1 MTKTRFSTRLILNSV
16 FNIQKTLTMKTMS
29 AIAFIV
35 LLTLSVQPAIS
46 QIPAPVQ
53 SQPVALT
60 GGTIHTM
67 AGDVIENGTI
77 LFEKGKITAVGTD
90 VTIPSGA
97 VRENVTGK
105 HIYPGLIDSWSQM
118 GLYEIGA
125 VSMTVDINEQGP
137 INPNVRAE
145 RAFNAESRHI
155 GVARSAGVLTAVS
168 SPGGGLISGQS
179 AAMMLEGWSWEE
191 MTLKPGV
198 GLIVNWPNPR
208 STNYQDQLRQLRSTF
223 ADAKAYHKAK
233 QAMVNG
239 NGPRI
244 DFDSRWESMIPV
256 ISQERPV
263 VVNAG
268 EVRQIQDAIT
278 WSTEEE
284 VRLIILGGNDAH
296 LVSEHLKSR
305 NIPVI
310 LTSVLSSPFR
320 SWQAYDAAYSLPAK
334 LHEAGV
340 RFSIAGGASA
350 PNANRLP
357 HEAGAAI
364 AYGLPSDA
372 ALEAVTSAAAEILG
386 LDDHIGSLETGKDAT
401 LIITDGNPIEYATQ
415 IEQVYIQGRKSDMMD
430 NHKQLYEKFREKV
443 DQRQAE

>member
-1 MTKTRFSTRLILNSV
+1 MTNSTIITQKDLKPV
-16 FNIQKTLTMKTMS
+16 FNIQKTLIMK
-29 AIAFIV
+29 AKAVIALIALFI
-35 LLTLSVQPAIS
+35 LSMQPAVS

-53 SQPVALT
+53 TQPVALT

-67 AGDVIENGTI
+67 AGEVIENGTI
-77 LFEKGKITAVGTD
+77 LFENGKITAIGTNIS
-90 VTIPSGA
+90 IPSGA
-97 VRENVTGK
+97 VRENVSGK

-125 VSMTVDINEQGP
+125 VDMTVDVNEQGP
-137 INPNVRAE
+137 VNPNVRAE

-191 MTLKPGV
+191 MTLKSGV
-198 GLIVNWPNPR
+198 GLIVNWPNPAGN
-208 STNYQDQLRQLRSTF
+208 NYQNQLRSMRSTF

-233 QAMVNG
+233 QAMENG

-244 DFDSRWESMIPV
+244 DVDSRWESMIPV
-256 ISQERPV
+256 LEQDRPV

-278 WSTEEE
+278 WSAEEE

-305 NIPVI
+305 DIPVI
-310 LTSVLSSPFR
+310 LSSVLSSPSR
-320 SWQAYDAAYSLPAK
+320 NWQAYDAVYSLPAR
-334 LHEAGV
+334 LHSAGV
-340 RFSIAGGASA
+340 RFAISGGSSA

-364 AYGLPSDA
+364 AYGLPSDV
-372 ALEAVTSAAAEILG
+372 ALKAVTSAAAEILG
-386 LDDHIGSLETGKDAT
+386 LDDHIGTLEVGKDAT
-401 LIITDGNPIEYATQ
+401 LLITDGSPIEYATQ

-430 NHKQLYEKFREKV
+430 NHKQLYQKYREKV

>member
-1 MTKTRFSTRLILNSV
+1 
-16 FNIQKTLTMKTMS
+16 
-29 AIAFIV
+29 
-35 LLTLSVQPAIS
+35 
-46 QIPAPVQ
+46 
-53 SQPVALT
+53 
-60 GGTIHTM
+60 
-67 AGDVIENGTI
+67 
-77 LFEKGKITAVGTD
+77 
-90 VTIPSGA
+90 
-97 VRENVTGK
+97 
-105 HIYPGLIDSWSQM
+105 M

-125 VSMTVDINEQGP
+125 VDMTVDVNEQGL

-208 STNYQDQLRQLRSTF
+208 GNNYQSQLRQMRSTF
-223 ADAKAYHKAK
+223 ADAKAYHRAK
-233 QAMVNG
+233 QAAENG

-244 DFDSRWESMIPV
+244 DIDSRWESMIPV
-256 ISQERPV
+256 LDQERPV

-278 WSTEEE
+278 WSAEEE

-320 SWQAYDAAYSLPAK
+320 NWQAYDAVYSLPAK
-334 LHEAGV
+334 LHGAGV
-340 RFSIAGGASA
+340 RFAIAGGSSA
-350 PNANRLP
+350 PYANRLP

-364 AYGLPSDA
+364 AYGLPADA
-372 ALEAVTSAAAEILG
+372 ALKAVTSSAAEILG
-386 LDDHIGSLETGKDAT
+386 LDDHIGTLEVGKDAT
-401 LIITDGNPIEYATQ
+401 LLITNGNPIEYATA

-430 NHKQLYEKFREKV
+430 NHKQLYQKYREKV

>member
-1 MTKTRFSTRLILNSV
+1 MTNSTIMNRQDHIPV
-16 FNIQKTLTMKTMS
+16 FNNQKTLIMKAKS
-29 AIAFIV
+29 AIALFALFI
-35 LLTLSVQPAIS
+35 LSIQPAMS

-53 SQPVALT
+53 SQPIALT

-77 LFEKGKITAVGTD
+77 LFENGKITALGTS

-97 VRENVTGK
+97 IRENVSGK

-125 VSMTVDINEQGP
+125 VDMTVDVNEQGLV
-137 INPNVRAE
+137 NPNVRAE

-191 MTLKPGV
+191 MTLKSGV

-208 STNYQDQLRQLRSTF
+208 SNNYQDQIRSMRNTF
-223 ADAKAYHKAK
+223 ADAKAYYKAK
-233 QAMVNG
+233 QAMESG

-244 DFDSRWESMIPV
+244 DIDSRWDSMIPV
-256 ISQERPV
+256 LEQDRPV

-278 WSTEEE
+278 WSAEEE

-305 NIPVI
+305 DIPVI

-320 SWQAYDAAYSLPAK
+320 SWEAYDAVYSLPSR
-334 LHEAGV
+334 LHDAGV
-340 RFSIAGGASA
+340 RFAIAGGSSA
-350 PNANRLP
+350 PYANRLP

-372 ALEAVTSAAAEILG
+372 ALQSVTSAAAEILG
-386 LDDHIGSLETGKDAT
+386 LDDRIGTLEAGKDAT

-415 IEQVYIQGRKSDMMD
+415 IEQAYIQGRKSDMMD
-430 NHKQLYEKFREKV
+430 NQKQLYQKYREKLN
-443 DQRQAE
+443 QRQAE

>member
-1 MTKTRFSTRLILNSV
+1 
-16 FNIQKTLTMKTMS
+16 MKTMS